1 MTIELSIIKGI
12 PIPQGST
19 STAEV
24 GLDVIDLLNASG
36 FSVQIDSW
44 IPALAAP
51 KNGGVWSESVLGG
64 DRLLAA
70 EPGRVTETMTLV
82 ASAATPRSRHFL
94 ERRLSLF
101 GELARKQHT
110 TNYQVEPVYLKLQ
123 LDGMLGPQYSLLYS
137 VEIAPDADP
146 FRNRQLNQLTIALIR
161 QPEWAWQVP
170 PGGTPK
176 LWTIHRR
183 GLTPTLTEHGFGLGV
198 FQTPYLSPSGTTL
211 VYNATVLWLNSS
223 VEAYYTRSF
232 IDIPAGDVPGD
243 RPARLELVMGG
254 DFSKDAGAPNT
265 FYVHSVFIGRR
276 SRSQVGLLETNR
288 LAAKCGGTGAKIS
301 STLGLDTTYQ
311 GDYGVIDDHAT
322 STASYYASTTP
333 HNRARCTF
341 ATTPTV
347 YRPCITWTGKMAAL
361 SGRFLAFARC
371 HQSGGAAGEVEL
383 YLQYGYD
390 GDDLETGLQNP
401 AVQAV
406 AANTQFWPV
415 LNLGVITLPP
425 DAMRVPVGDNGRG
438 IDPNAQFTIRLQV
451 RRKSGTSEFYF
462 ADITLIPI
470 DECALKISLEQYV
483 NASYTA
489 TQITYDNTGYFT
501 RGQDDPIGYDKNLS
515 IGAPGKAA
523 ELAGVDI
530 LLEPNTDNRLYF
542 FFTGNQA
549 GSTVIGVAPISTHV
563 SLTNKAVTGVTV
575 EGNLVPRSLG
585 LRDA

>member
-1 MTIELSIIKGI
+1 MTLELSIVKGI
-12 PIPQGST
+12 PIPPGST

-44 IPALAAP
+44 IPVLAAP

-70 EPGRVTETMTLV
+70 EPGRVTETMTLI

-101 GELARKQHT
+101 GELSRKQHT

-123 LDGMLGPQYSLLYS
+123 LDGMAGPQFSLLYS
-137 VEIAPDADP
+137 IEIAPDADP
-146 FRNRQLNQLTIALIR
+146 FRNRNLNQLTIALIR
-161 QPEWAWQVP
+161 HPEWTWQVP
-170 PGGTPK
+170 PGVSPK
-176 LWTIHRR
+176 GWTIYRR
-183 GLTPTLTEHGFGLGV
+183 GLTDTLSNYNLASNLNNLLQPTGGSQV
-198 FQTPYLSPSGTTL
+198 D
-211 VYNATVLWLNSS
+211 NATVLWLNSS

-232 IDIPAGDVPGD
+232 LDIPAADVPGD
-243 RPARLELVMGG
+243 RPARVQLTLGG
-254 DFSKDAGAPNT
+254 EFAKFVSAPNT
-265 FYVHSVFIGRR
+265 FYVHSLYIGRR
-276 SRSQVGLLETNR
+276 SRSQAGLLETNR

-301 STLGLDTTYQ
+301 AALGLDTTYQ

-341 ATTPTV
+341 TTTPTV
-347 YRPCITWTGKMAAL
+347 FRPCVTWTGKMAAL

-371 HQSGGAAGEVEL
+371 HQSGGTAGDIEL

-390 GDDLETGLQNP
+390 GDDLETSLQNP

-406 AANTQFWPV
+406 ATHTQFWPV

-451 RRKSGTSEFYF
+451 RRKSGVGEFYF

-470 DECALKISLEQYV
+470 DECAVKLSLEQYV

-489 TQITYDNTGYFT
+489 TQIFYDNTGYFT
-501 RGQDDPIGYDKNLS
+501 RGQDDPVAYDKNLAV
-515 IGAPGKAA
+515 GAPGKAA
-523 ELAGVDI
+523 ELAGADI
-530 LLEPNTDNRLYF
+530 LLEPNTDNRLYC
-542 FFTGNQA
+542 FFTGNVA
-549 GSTVIGVAPISTHV
+549 GSSTIGVSPISTHV
-563 SLTNKAVTGVTV
+563 SITDKAVAGVTV
-575 EGNLVPRSLG
+575 RGNLVPRSLG